1 MKKKTILITGTSGFI
16 GKLFL
21 KDALRK
27 GYNVIDILRFKN
39 KKNKD
44 LNSIRKNFSKN
55 YKSIFFKNN
64 NEIENKLYNLNVD
77 FFINFATLYKN
88 NHTHLEIPK
97 FINSNITFPTIILDV
112 IYKKVKKIINFG
124 TMMQHLNGKDY
135 MPKNFY
141 ASTKSALEMIIN
153 FYTLKN
159 KNLKFYNI
167 KFYESFSENDQ
178 RKKLIPTLIKN
189 YQNNKKTK
197 INSKKLELNV
207 IHANDIIKSV
217 YIILRNSPKSG
228 SYYLKQNK
236 NIIISKLV
244 SQLNQKLKKKI
255 KVEYND
261 VKFDK
266 IPKSKIKL
274 LKKWKPDRF
283 LEKKI
288 VNKFI
293 NENN

>member
-27 GYNVIDILRFKN
+27 GYHVIDILRFKN

-88 NHTHLEIPK
+88 NHNHLEIPK

-153 FYTLKN
+153 FYALKN

-228 SYYLKQNK
+228 SYCLKQNK

-255 KVEYND
+255 KIQYND

>member
-153 FYTLKN
+153 FYALKN